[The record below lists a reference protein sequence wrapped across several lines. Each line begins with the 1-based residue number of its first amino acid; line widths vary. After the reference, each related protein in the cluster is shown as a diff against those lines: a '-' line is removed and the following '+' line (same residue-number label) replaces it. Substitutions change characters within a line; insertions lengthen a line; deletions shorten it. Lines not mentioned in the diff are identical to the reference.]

1 MAKGENKLLVQKAIP
16 LELANQAALILKTN
30 HLGVITPKFM
40 AVDYERME
48 TETSVNDPADANIA
62 FYAAEKK
69 SIFGTPVFDV
79 VTFEGLSYT
88 DFKGNTQTIPAL
100 TLDIAL
106 LEVTNTR
113 NIVTTAVS
121 GRNGTV
127 KEYMSDGDYE
137 INIKGNLINPLA
149 NLPPDELVRALHAFC
164 KSQVSI
170 AVTSS
175 LLYYLDIDSIVIT
188 KFNFKMVQ
196 GSRNVID
203 YELQCLSDL
212 DPTIQESEDVS
223 A

>member
-1 MAKGENKLLVQKAIP
+1 MAGEFKGSNKLLTQRAVP

-40 AVDYERME
+40 SVDYERMKLE
-48 TETSVNDPADANIA
+48 TDPNDLTSNSYYVAD
-62 FYAAEKK
+62 KK
-69 SIFGTPVFDV
+69 SVFGTPVFDV
-79 VTFEGLSYT
+79 LDLKGLSYT
-88 DFKGNTQTIPAL
+88 DFSGVEQTVEDL

-149 NLPPDELVRALHAFC
+149 NCHPEELLKALHEFC

-170 AVTSS
+170 KVTSS

-188 KFNFKMVQ
+188 KFNFKMVP
-196 GSRNVID
+196 GYRNVID

-212 DPTIQESEDVS
+212 DPEILE
-223 A
+223 